1 MKQSGRKTVSM
12 SNGFSTVELLITLF
26 IAAAFLISGFQLYAV
41 IIKNGSEVRA
51 KTKASNVVYDY
62 IQRYKS
68 TATKPCTASTPLVN
82 SLITV
87 DTLSDVTI
95 SVTISCPYD
104 PATTS
109 VSKILVTINY
119 NKPQKTISNA
129 TYVNL

>member
-1 MKQSGRKTVSM
+1 MKKYTKQS
-12 SNGFSTVELLITLF
+12 GFSTVELLITLF

-62 IQRYKS
+62 LERYKS
-68 TATKPCTASTPLVN
+68 SATNPCTESTPAIN
-82 SLITV
+82 SPITV
-87 DTLSDVTI
+87 ETLSNVTV
-95 SVTISCPYD
+95 SVTISCPYSS
-104 PATTS
+104 TTS

-119 NKPQKTISNA
+119 NQPQKTISNA

>member
-1 MKQSGRKTVSM
+1 MKKYIKQS
-12 SNGFSTVELLITLF
+12 GFSTVELLITLF

-51 KTKASNVVYDY
+51 KTKASNIVYDY

-68 TATKPCTASTPLVN
+68 SATKPCTASTPAVN
-82 SLITV
+82 SPITV

-95 SVTISCPYD
+95 SVTISCPYVS
-104 PATTS
+104 AAS
-109 VSKILVTINY
+109 VSKVLVTINY
-119 NKPQKTISNA
+119 NQPQKTISNA

>member
-1 MKQSGRKTVSM
+1 MKKRIKQS
-12 SNGFSTVELLITLF
+12 GFSTVELLVTLF

-62 IQRYKS
+62 LERYKS
-68 TATKPCTASTPLVN
+68 SATEPCAASTPLVN
-82 SLITV
+82 SPITV

-95 SVTISCPYD
+95 SVTISCPYSS
-104 PATTS
+104 TTS
-109 VSKILVTINY
+109 VSKVLVTINY
-119 NKPQKTISNA
+119 NQPQKTISNA